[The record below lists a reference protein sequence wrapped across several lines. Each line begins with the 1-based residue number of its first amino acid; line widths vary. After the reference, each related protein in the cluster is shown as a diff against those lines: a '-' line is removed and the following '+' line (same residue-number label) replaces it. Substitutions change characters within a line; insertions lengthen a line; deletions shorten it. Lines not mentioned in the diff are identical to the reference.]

1 MKIIHGINKGILPRF
16 VADSLTDRLRVMPAV
31 IVTGARSTG
40 KSTLVQKLAP
50 GGRCWKLEG
59 MRARNQ

>member
-31 IVTGARSTG
+31 IVTGARVGTP
-40 KSTLVQKLAP
+40 K
-50 GGRCWKLEG
+50 
-59 MRARNQ
+59 